1 MFVQS
6 HFTVTDSED
15 LILMQ
20 NSDNVKHI
28 ERV

>member
-1 MFVQS
+1 MFFQS
-6 HFTVTDSED
+6 HFTFTESED

-20 NSDNVKHI
+20 NSDNIKHI